1 MTEAQEAR
9 DRLISNAAHQLRNPV
24 AAIHAMAQATLAAK
38 TLSDSKDRALQLV
51 DETRRTVRLT
61 NQMLSLERLRGGQ
74 PALMLGDVNAAVQD
88 VTARL
93 APKVLDSDVEF
104 TVNLASSI
112 IKAEF
117 DPTLLNEAITNL
129 IENALQHGGT
139 ALSEI
144 VITVTGDNRFVAI
157 IVENNGQRMEEG
169 EIYSCFE
176 RFSQIGENPGSGLG
190 LAMVH
195 EIAKIHNGAITVATR
210 PHMKFTFSMPF

>member
-1 MTEAQEAR
+1 
-9 DRLISNAAHQLRNPV
+9 
-24 AAIHAMAQATLAAK
+24 MAQATLAAK

>member
-1 MTEAQEAR
+1 
-9 DRLISNAAHQLRNPV
+9 
-24 AAIHAMAQATLAAK
+24 MAQATLAAK

-144 VITVTGDNRFVAI
+144 VITVTGDNRSVAI
-157 IVENNGQRMEEG
+157 IVENDGQRMEEG

-176 RFSQIGENPGSGLG
+176 RFSQISENPGSGLG

>member
-1 MTEAQEAR
+1 M
-9 DRLISNAAHQLRNPV
+9 
-24 AAIHAMAQATLAAK
+24 
-38 TLSDSKDRALQLV
+38 
-51 DETRRTVRLT
+51 
-61 NQMLSLERLRGGQ
+61 
-74 PALMLGDVNAAVQD
+74 
-88 VTARL
+88 
-93 APKVLDSDVEF
+93 LDSDVEF